1 MICIA
6 ECEIPIGDRAFLA
19 IAKSVV
25 GLQTSTGSYRRVTLI
40 ENALFLGIFEIPKSY
55 IQKAAKLYYGEHRR
69 FRFPEK
75 LEFKLFLV

>member
-1 MICIA
+1 VIESFWDCKKCRRFAAAQEAIA
-6 ECEIPIGDRAFLA
+6 E
-19 IAKSVV
+19 KK
-25 GLQTSTGSYRRVTLI
+25 LI
-40 ENALFLGIFEIPKSY
+40 ENALLLGTFEIPKSY

>member
-6 ECEIPIGDRAFLA
+6 ECEIPIGDRAFLG

-25 GLQTSTGSYRRVTLI
+25 GLQNSTGSYRRETLI
-40 ENALFLGIFEIPKSY
+40 ENALFMGTFEIPKSY

>member
-1 MICIA
+1 MVV
-6 ECEIPIGDRAFLA
+6 GDEGLHTFKR

-25 GLQTSTGSYRRVTLI
+25 GLHTSTGCYRRETLI
-40 ENALFLGIFEIPKSY
+40 ENALFLGTFEIPKSY
-55 IQKAAKLYYGEHRR
+55 IQKAAKLYYGEHCR